1 METIPRCSRRV
12 RKGWTDM
19 VEAFLKQ
26 VIGDFKPYH
35 ATKGMT
41 YEDGLLLIAAIRFF
55 EVTGDPVYRDFLY
68 RYMEAHID
76 DKGQIFHYSLE
87 EYNIDNILAGNA
99 LFFLW
104 DDSKDPRYINT
115 LALLRSQ
122 LQTHPR
128 TASGSF
134 WHKLRYPNQIWLDG
148 LYMGQVFYL
157 RYALKFEEE
166 GIAEDVLRQVENARK
181 FLWDEKKQLYLH
193 AYDETKSMQ
202 WADPVTG
209 RSPNVWSRS
218 VGWFAMA
225 LADLAESFAAIDESA
240 AARMGALLK
249 ELVEGMLP
257 HRDPVHKMWYQ
268 LVEKPELP
276 GNYLETSGTAMMV
289 YAILKGVRLGW
300 LPAGMKKE
308 ALLTLRGLESRYL
321 VEENGRRYLG
331 GICQVAGLDNER
343 RDGSDAYYLSEKIS
357 VNEIKGLGPYFF
369 CYAEWMLQEQ
379 TIQ

>member
-1 METIPRCSRRV
+1 METIPIIDQRNK
-12 RKGWTDM
+12 KGRILM

-26 VIGDFKPYH
+26 VITDFKPYH

-41 YEDGLLLIAAIRFF
+41 YEDGLLLMAAVRFY
-55 EVTGDPVYRDFLY
+55 ELTGDRVYREFLN
-68 RYMEAHID
+68 RYMDAHID
-76 DKGQIFHYSLE
+76 EKGQIFNYSLE

-104 DDSKDPRYINT
+104 DDTKDPRYINT

-122 LQTHPR
+122 LKTHPR
-128 TASGSF
+128 TSSGSF

-166 GIAEDVLRQVENARK
+166 GIAEDVLRQVENVRK
-181 FLWDEKKQLYLH
+181 FLWDEKKRLYLH
-193 AYDETKSMQ
+193 AYDETKTMQ

-225 LADLAESFAAIDESA
+225 LADLAEGFASLDDSA

-257 HRDPVHKMWYQ
+257 HRDRVHQMWYQ
-268 LVEKPELP
+268 LVEKPDLP

-300 LPAGMKKE
+300 LPASMKKE
-308 ALLTLRGLESRYL
+308 ALLTLQGLERRYL
-321 VEENGRRYLG
+321 VEESGCWYLG

-357 VNEIKGLGPYFF
+357 VNEIKGLAPYFF
-369 CYAEWMLQEQ
+369 CYAELMLQEQ
-379 TIQ
+379 TIH